1 MIIQTVENV
10 SNIEIEL
17 NNINQIIFK
26 WTSYQILNSID
37 IYGT

>member
-1 MIIQTVENV
+1 MIKTVENI
-10 SNIEIEL
+10 SNIGNEF
-17 NNINQIIFK
+17 NNVNQIIFK